1 LRKLRTFPFEIQ
13 SSMDWHITTRAQ
25 AINSSA
31 IREILKVTERP
42 EVISFAGGLPSP
54 ATFPIERIQSAC
66 NSILSND
73 PNAALQYGPT
83 EGYLPLREWIAAH
96 CSRDGIR
103 VSPANVLVT
112 TGSQQAL
119 DLIAKVLVEKDRNL
133 LVETPTYLG
142 ALQAFSLFKPKFVS
156 VPCDDQGPIPD
167 EVLLAATERAT
178 GFYLL
183 PNFQNPSGRRIGLE
197 RRRALVAAATQRQLP
212 LIEDDPYGELS
223 YGGEKLPSLL
233 SMNQSGVLYTG
244 SFSKLL
250 APGLRVGYVIAPDA
264 IYGKLVQA
272 KQAADLH
279 TPSFTQR
286 IVHEVIKDGFLN
298 QHIPIIRELYAKQ
311 CAAMLDA
318 LHQYFPKQ
326 ASWNAPQGG
335 MFIWV
340 TLPKTIDTEKL
351 LEKAIAQHVAFV
363 PGAPFFSGSP
373 QHNCLRLSFV
383 TVPVGKIQQG
393 IKKLGELIAAELS

>member
-1 LRKLRTFPFEIQ
+1 MEWVISSRARK
-13 SSMDWHITTRAQ
+13 IT
-25 AINSSA
+25 SSA

-54 ATFPIERIQSAC
+54 ATFPVERIRAAC
-66 NSILSND
+66 NSILTND
-73 PNAALQYGPT
+73 PEAALQYGPT
-83 EGYLPLREWIAAH
+83 EGYALLREWIAAR
-96 CSRDGIR
+96 CSRDGAK
-103 VSPANVLVT
+103 VSPNNVLVT

-142 ALQAFSLFKPKFVS
+142 ALQAFSLFEPKFVS
-156 VPCDDQGPIPD
+156 VPCDDQGPIVD
-167 EVLLAATERAT
+167 ELSLLAADRAS

-197 RRRALVAAATQRQLP
+197 RRREIVNVAMRRDLL

-223 YGGEKLPSLL
+223 YGGDKLPTLF

-250 APGLRVGYVIAPDA
+250 SPGMRVGYVIAPDA
-264 IYGKLVQA
+264 IYRKLVQA

-286 IVHEVIKDGFLN
+286 IVYEVIKDGFLDT
-298 QHIPIIRELYAKQ
+298 HIPTTRDLYGKQ
-311 CAAMLDA
+311 CNAMLDA
-318 LHQYFPKQ
+318 LQAYFPKE
-326 ASWNAPQGG
+326 AHWNAPQGG

-340 TLPKTIDTEKL
+340 TLPKQIDCTKL
-351 LEKAIAQHVAFV
+351 LEKAIANNIAFV
-363 PGAPFFSGSP
+363 PGAPFYSGTP
-373 QHNCLRLSFV
+373 ERNTLRLSFV
-383 TVPVGKIQQG
+383 TVPVEKIQEG
-393 IKKLGELIAAELS
+393 IKKLGKLIAVQLDD

>member
-1 LRKLRTFPFEIQ
+1 
-13 SSMDWHITTRAQ
+13 MWHISARAQ
-25 AINSSA
+25 RITSSA

-42 EVISFAGGLPSP
+42 DVVSFAGGLPSP
-54 ATFPIERIQSAC
+54 ATFPVEHIQAAC
-66 NSILSND
+66 NAILSND

-83 EGYLPLREWIAAH
+83 EGYLPLREWIAAR
-96 CSRDGIR
+96 CSRDGAK
-103 VSPANVLVT
+103 VSPANVLIT

-142 ALQAFSLFKPKFVS
+142 ALQAFSLFEPRFVS
-156 VPCDDQGPIPD
+156 VPCDEEGPLIAP
-167 EVLLAATERAT
+167 LSQLAAERAS

-197 RRRALVAAATQRQLP
+197 RRRELVNVAKQRELL

-223 YGGEKLPSLL
+223 YAGDKLPSLF
-233 SMNQSGVLYTG
+233 SMNPDGVLYTG

-250 APGLRVGYVIAPDA
+250 APGLRVGYAIAPDD
-264 IYGKLVQA
+264 IYRKLVQA

-286 IVHEVIKDGFLN
+286 IVYEVVKDGFLDT
-298 QHIPIIRELYAKQ
+298 HIPTIRELYGKQ
-311 CAAMLDA
+311 CNAMLAA
-318 LHQYFPKQ
+318 LKEYFPPQ
-326 ASWNAPQGG
+326 AHWNAPQGG

-340 TLPKTIDTEKL
+340 TLPKQIDSAKL
-351 LEKAIAQHVAFV
+351 LEKAIANNIAFV
-363 PGAPFFSGSP
+363 PGAPFFSGTP
-373 QHNCLRLSFV
+373 EHNTLRLSFV
-383 TVPVGKIQQG
+383 TVPVEKIQQG
-393 IKKLGELIAAELS
+393 IKRLGELIAEEL